1 MWTFQ
6 VILEFRFNGTEANY
20 KYKRSLRRLLSF
32 DITVYSYRNTT
43 LINEHRYIPS
53 TRFERIPV
61 SHGSHYLVIY
71 TFIIR
76 TLLNEYIVIK
86 RNSVTSVC
94 RRYFLR
100 ISSLATLN
108 SPVIRMPNTNRFHVN
123 FESTPT
129 PTVNGYYRSFP
140 RF

>member
-1 MWTFQ
+1 MRVFQ

-71 TFIIR
+71 VYPSR
-76 TLLNEYIVIK
+76 SLYEH
-86 RNSVTSVC
+86 
-94 RRYFLR
+94 FLMN
-100 ISSLATLN
+100 I
-108 SPVIRMPNTNRFHVN
+108 
-123 FESTPT
+123 
-129 PTVNGYYRSFP
+129 
-140 RF
+140 

>member
-1 MWTFQ
+1 MIGIALLRMKAPRRRVQNVDFSGYFGIQ
-6 VILEFRFNGTEANY
+6 VNGTEANY

-71 TFIIR
+71 VYPSR
-76 TLLNEYIVIK
+76 SLYEH
-86 RNSVTSVC
+86 
-94 RRYFLR
+94 FLMN
-100 ISSLATLN
+100 I
-108 SPVIRMPNTNRFHVN
+108 
-123 FESTPT
+123 
-129 PTVNGYYRSFP
+129 
-140 RF
+140 